1 MKYSNLFI
9 FLLLFSSCQTTADP
23 SAPDAEFETIH
34 VNLDNAGPLH
44 MSDYFS
50 EIKYIHLETPD
61 DKPIGRIRKFLIQ
74 DDYLGFYDAARNSV
88 WVYTHEG
95 DFVNEVEIPRGR
107 GPGELESIEDII
119 LTNEGEVHALGAFK
133 IVAYDIEGTFV
144 HETDF
149 NFWIYNFTYDSA
161 SETYI
166 GYPANALNRGLNNE
180 HTAKTLLYLN
190 KGGSITNSY
199 FPIPNGRE
207 EIGYMATNN
216 FPGFR
221 SHQLFFS
228 HLVDTVY
235 TVGPDGMAPR
245 YRLDYGRHSI
255 TEEVFDRRKNYSP
268 EPEGRIQFVEK
279 ELKESGYVDY
289 LIFFNETEHFIHFRI
304 FAGEDP
310 YVIVYNKKTK
320 ETRVGLRSFIND
332 LDYGFIPFI
341 YDNSDEALFTVI
353 EANDL
358 LHHLNEIYEN
368 EPEKYS
374 SPQMRQLVQLGQ
386 QLNDNSN
393 PILQILTFKTA
404 EDE

>member
-1 MKYSNLFI
+1 MKYSKMFI

-34 VNLDNAGPLH
+34 VNLDNAGSLH

-88 WVYTHEG
+88 WVYTHDG

-119 LTNEGEVHALGAFK
+119 LTKEGEVHALGAFK

-166 GYPANALNRGLNNE
+166 GYPANSLNRGLNNE

-190 KGGSITNSY
+190 KGGAITNSY

-216 FPGFR
+216 FPGFK

-235 TVGPDGMAPR
+235 TVGPHGMAPR

-255 TEEVFDRRKNYSP
+255 TEEVFERRKNYASIP
-268 EPEGRIQFVEK
+268 DPDGRIQFVKHE
-279 ELKESGYVDY
+279 
-289 LIFFNETEHFIHFRI
+289 IT
-304 FAGEDP
+304 
-310 YVIVYNKKTK
+310 
-320 ETRVGLRSFIND
+320 
-332 LDYGFIPFI
+332 
-341 YDNSDEALFTVI
+341 
-353 EANDL
+353 AN
-358 LHHLNEIYEN
+358 
-368 EPEKYS
+368 
-374 SPQMRQLVQLGQ
+374 
-386 QLNDNSN
+386 
-393 PILQILTFKTA
+393 
-404 EDE
+404 